1 MKLTKKTKIIGS
13 VSICAVVVAVALTL
27 GLYFGLR
34 EKPDTL
40 PYIEPEQPLILNE
53 TDVDLVSDGK
63 SAYKIVVPA
72 GQTTKML
79 GFAQSELQLFF
90 GEATGIA
97 LDAVTDDVLQDGDTK
112 YISLGNTEQLAAHGW
127 SGDYAELGRSGYRI
141 KRDGESV
148 FIFGASDYGTAFGVY
163 EFLQHQFDYEYYYK
177 DTYSLNTNVR
187 NRKLLDFDLT
197 TVPSIDQTYLAMG
210 EVIEDETHAH
220 RLRTYTQE
228 DVFLGIGAS
237 RWHTAFAILGEMTEE
252 QRALW
257 VSSTGTQPC
266 FSRDREGISTHM
278 AENIMDGLRRDMTVT
293 AVNIGQADNPNWC
306 ECDACTAELNK
317 YDTNSAT
324 YIKTINLVADKVQAM
339 LDEEQPGRKITITF
353 FAYLATAE
361 PPVKEKEGGGYEPI
375 DEEVRLRPNVSVLNA
390 QIAMNAYLHYP
401 LTDAH
406 NSGPKKAIE
415 KWAALGTEQYMWIY
429 NNTFYGNYFTPA
441 ESFNGTQETLQ
452 FLTETGTRWVMQQ
465 GQQNNTVS
473 PDWSRLKAYLDA
485 KLAWNVYA
493 DQQTLIQNFIKAY
506 FGPAAEAMQTYF
518 DDYRSW
524 YVYIAEK
531 LDYTEHRTMQ
541 PDYFPRNVLN
551 SWLGSI
557 DEAYAAIAPY
567 KTTDPDRYD
576 ALYDRI
582 LLESLSPRYLQMAI
596 FRTDFS
602 EADQTAM
609 EETFRKDCS
618 NLGVMMLSEKK
629 YIEGNALFS

>member
-1 MKLTKKTKIIGS
+1 MTLTKRAKIIWI
-13 VSICAVVVAVALTL
+13 VLACAVAVAVALTL

-34 EKPDTL
+34 EKPDSL
-40 PYIEPEQPLILNE
+40 PKIEPEQPLVLAE
-53 TDVDLVSDGK
+53 TDVDLVSAGK
-63 SAYKIVVPA
+63 SDYKIVLPA
-72 GQTTKML
+72 TQTKML

-97 LDAVTDDVLQDGDTK
+97 LEAVTDSALPDGHTK
-112 YISLGNTEQLAAHGW
+112 FISIGNTAQLAERGW

-148 FIFGASDYGTAFGVY
+148 FIYGASDYGTAFGVY

-220 RLRTYTQE
+220 RLKTYTQE

-237 RWHTAFAILGEMTEE
+237 RWHTAFAIMGELTAE
-252 QRALW
+252 QKELW
-257 VSSTGTQPC
+257 VSAAGTQPC
-266 FSRDREGISTHM
+266 FTRDREGLSAHM
-278 AENIMDGLRRDMTVT
+278 AANIMNGLRRDLTVT

-306 ECDACTAELNK
+306 TCDACTAELNK
-317 YDTNSAT
+317 YGTNTAT

-361 PPVKEKEGGGYEPI
+361 PPVKAKADGGYEPI
-375 DEEVRLRPNVSVLNA
+375 DDDVRLRSNVSVLNA
-390 QIAMNAYLHYP
+390 QIGMNAYLHYP
-401 LTDAH
+401 LTDGH
-406 NSGPKKAIE
+406 NNGPKQAID
-415 KWAALGTEQYMWIY
+415 KWAALGSEQYMWIY
-429 NNTFYGNYFTPA
+429 NNTFYDNYFTPA
-441 ESFNGTQETLQ
+441 ESFNGTQKTLQ
-452 FLTETGTRWVMQQ
+452 FLAETGTRWVMQQ

-473 PDWSRLKAYLDA
+473 PDWSRLKAYIDA
-485 KLAWNVYA
+485 RLAWNVRA
-493 DQQTLIQNFIKAY
+493 DQQALIRNFIKAY

-524 YVYIAEK
+524 YAHIAEV
-531 LDYTEHRTMQ
+531 LDYTGQRTMQ
-541 PDYFPRNVLN
+541 PNYFPRNVLN

-557 DEAYAAIAPY
+557 ERAYAAIERY
-567 KTTDPDRYD
+567 KTTDPSRYN
-576 ALYDRI
+576 ALHDRI

-602 EADQTAM
+602 AAEQTVM
-609 EETFRKDCS
+609 EEDFRKDCS
-618 NLGVMMLSEKK
+618 RLGVMMLSEKK
-629 YIEGNALFS
+629 YIEGNTLFS